1 MCNFQH
7 VIPYCIPYY
16 TFDAAKTV
24 VQAFIASRL
33 DWCNSLLYVV
43 PEYLLQKVQS
53 VQNTAARLLTSTRR
67 RDHIT
72 PMLLIA
78 ERSGIEDCMSCTPVA
93 RFNDVNVPV
102 CWHSTHLRSY
112 AYRTMV
118 LPRMCC
124 SFRNR
129 SFAGA
134 GPRLWNTL
142 PSEFTT
148 NVQLRTVYATS
159 ESSFI

>member
-72 PMLLIA
+72 PMLRELNCR
-78 ERSGIEDCMSCTPVA
+78 EE
-93 RFNDVNVPV
+93 
-102 CWHSTHLRSY
+102 
-112 AYRTMV
+112 
-118 LPRMCC
+118 
-124 SFRNR
+124 
-129 SFAGA
+129 
-134 GPRLWNTL
+134 WN
-142 PSEFTT
+142 
-148 NVQLRTVYATS
+148 
-159 ESSFI
+159 